1 MVVSKKQ
8 GAFSYKLNL
17 YNFPKNIFQNLIHLF
32 ERIFVIFFADQC
44 FYCKFL
50 CMFKEVLIHT
60 NQEVLVTYLQDSDF
74 FIMFCE
80 NLLMRKT

>member
-17 YNFPKNIFQNLIHLF
+17 YNFPKKHFSKFNSFLRKNCCDL
-32 ERIFVIFFADQC
+32 FADQC
-44 FYCKFL
+44 FYCKFS
-50 CMFKEVLIHT
+50 CMFKEVLMHT
-60 NQEVLVTYLQDSDF
+60 SQQVLVTYLQDSDF

-80 NLLMRKT
+80 KLLMRKT